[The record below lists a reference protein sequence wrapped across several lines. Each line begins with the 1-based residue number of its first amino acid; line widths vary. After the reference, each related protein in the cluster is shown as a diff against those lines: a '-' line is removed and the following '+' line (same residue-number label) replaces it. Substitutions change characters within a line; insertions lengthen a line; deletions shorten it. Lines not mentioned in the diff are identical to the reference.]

1 MTYVI
6 MGLGAA
12 TASRLTEVEAQLQT
26 AQAEQQ
32 RLLDQWN
39 DAEFKNPP
47 DRAKQQ
53 SLEGP
58 ITAANQKVNALRAE
72 LQRLRGVKPGAGT
85 VDVGETVVTGRQPTS
100 VLPWILGG
108 LVVVLA
114 IGAATRQKS
123 TIAPT

>member
-72 LQRLRGVKPGAGT
+72 LRRLRGTRLDTGPIDAG
-85 VDVGETVVTGRQPTS
+85 EIEITGRQPS
-100 VLPWILGG
+100 VLPWVIGG
-108 LVVVLA
+108 VAVVLA
-114 IGAATRQKS
+114 IGALTRKK
-123 TIAPT
+123 TIAPI